1 MYVVHCGM
9 QNSDIHRESQ
19 DMEENNG
26 SKSIKTTYIVVL
38 SKKQKA
44 NELFFLLQKSD
55 ITKWRFI
62 GNVIFDEFVNQW
74 FLGNTIITLGIT

>member
-1 MYVVHCGM
+1 M

-26 SKSIKTTYIVVL
+26 SKSIKTTYIGVL

-44 NELFFLLQKSD
+44 NELLFSFTEERYYKMKIYWQRHL
-55 ITKWRFI
+55 
-62 GNVIFDEFVNQW
+62 
-74 FLGNTIITLGIT
+74 